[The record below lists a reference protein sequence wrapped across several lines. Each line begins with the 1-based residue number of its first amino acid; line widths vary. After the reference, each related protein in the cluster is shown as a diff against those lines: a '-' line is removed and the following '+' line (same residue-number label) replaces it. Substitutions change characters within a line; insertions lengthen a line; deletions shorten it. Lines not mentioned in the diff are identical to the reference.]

1 MAKARGREFGRAVE
15 PPPSGVVGQ
24 GHGPRSEARCW
35 VQSLPTRGGLMK
47 DSDYGRGYSYGGPAV
62 PGGLVVGIGLGIL
75 LDDFF
80 AWLLIATLA
89 R

>member
-1 MAKARGREFGRAVE
+1 
-15 PPPSGVVGQ
+15 
-24 GHGPRSEARCW
+24 
-35 VQSLPTRGGLMK
+35 MK